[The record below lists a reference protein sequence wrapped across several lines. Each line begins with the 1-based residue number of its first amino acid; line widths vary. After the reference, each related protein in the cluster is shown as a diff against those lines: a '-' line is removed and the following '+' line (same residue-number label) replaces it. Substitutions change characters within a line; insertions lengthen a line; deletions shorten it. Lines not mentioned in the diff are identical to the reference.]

1 MKRKITLLC
10 MILVLSMLLASC
22 SSCASCRSE
31 DGEFPEPSNEVR
43 VGMKYNDVKET
54 IKNKEAFFQLVG
66 YLFYVDK
73 NGNNVVVE
81 LDGKSKEIK
90 NVKAFYQVKPDE
102 KAFSEITEGMNIY
115 EVVEKVGIP
124 FRSVTFGA
132 LTSDFKAE
140 DGSVFRIYWY
150 ESLNDNTMTVTSV
163 IEVEDRAN

>member
-1 MKRKITLLC
+1 MKRKITMLC
-10 MILVLSMLLASC
+10 LILVAAMLASC

-43 VGMKYNDVKET
+43 VGMKHNDVRET
-54 IKNKEAFFQLVG
+54 IKDQEAFFQLG
-66 YLFYVDK
+66 SYLFYVGK

-81 LDGKSKEIK
+81 LDGKHKEIK
-90 NVKAFYQVKPDE
+90 NVKAFYPVNSNK
-102 KAFSEITEGMNIY
+102 KAFSEITEGMDIY
-115 EVVEKVGIP
+115 EVVEMVGIP
-124 FRSVTFGA
+124 FRETTSGFR
-132 LTSDFKAE
+132 TSDFKAE